1 MFNGTV
7 RVTVRSYD
15 RLYGQTGD
23 ETTSNS
29 PPTASFIARVHRLLL
44 PTEAPS
50 LLRIRFQIINIWR
63 PISHAAVNWQIALCN
78 SRSVDFEKDS
88 VPVALI
94 YADFDPSYWFPRPEH
109 SRGNTASEI
118 H

>member
-1 MFNGTV
+1 MKHANG
-7 RVTVRSYD
+7 SFAPA
-15 RLYGQTGD
+15 
-23 ETTSNS
+23 

-50 LLRIRFQIINIWR
+50 LLRIRFQIINIW
-63 PISHAAVNWQIALCN
+63 PVNWPIALCN

-94 YADFDPSYWFPRPEH
+94 YADLKIHESNEPGRVCSYQMV
-109 SRGNTASEI
+109 SEI
-118 H
+118 TWGSFPSC

>member
-1 MFNGTV
+1 MKHANG
-7 RVTVRSYD
+7 SFAPA
-15 RLYGQTGD
+15 
-23 ETTSNS
+23 

-50 LLRIRFQIINIWR
+50 LLRIRFQIIDIWR
-63 PISHAAVNWQIALCN
+63 PISHAAVNWPIALCN

-94 YADFDPSYWFPRPEH
+94 YADCESESNAH
-109 SRGNTASEI
+109 QTTSENT
-118 H
+118 